1 MSGFNKII
9 QIQPSRGTSTPLGV
23 RSTLAS
29 SSLKT
34 PQANQSNPMKNIQQ
48 AVLRQSQSSAFITPT
63 KQMIPSSQARS
74 SNFTPLKRPLQSYNH
89 QKIVNAPIKK
99 RSVELHQ
106 TGYESSYREHQDRD
120 NSPSLLE
127 VDENNNPEVL
137 DGLHQEIEVDDEE
150 LSHDFFPGNQQAF
163 FDNGFGDESLKSLK
177 QNSNDSIIKT
187 KVGFERVNEETVE
200 MGGFVLPGSE
210 KKTIHKSFNWI
221 AGRADGQYRVVL
233 GYNTLFKPKNAVD
246 STTGEKDFNRWRVI
260 RFENRYKENYPYT
273 EFPAK
278 YLDPLIQALEKA
290 REQHEV
296 EKKEESVIPS

>member
-9 QIQPSRGTSTPLGV
+9 QVQPTRGISTPLGV
-23 RSTLAS
+23 RSNPTLS
-29 SSLKT
+29 SSKA
-34 PQANQSNPMKNIQQ
+34 PQAIHSTPMKNIQQ
-48 AVLRQSQSSAFITPT
+48 AVLRQSQSSAFVTPS
-63 KQMIPSSQARS
+63 KQMTSSLQARS
-74 SNFTPLKRPLQSYNH
+74 SNITPLKRPLQAYNH
-89 QKIVNAPIKK
+89 QKIVNAPMKK
-99 RSVELHQ
+99 RSVEVTQ
-106 TGYESSYREHQDRD
+106 TGYETSYRQHQDGGA
-120 NSPSLLE
+120 SPSLLE
-127 VDENNNPEVL
+127 VDENNQEVL
-137 DGLHQEIEVDDEE
+137 DDLHQEIEVDEEE
-150 LSHDFFPGNQQAF
+150 LSHDYFPGNQQAF
-163 FDNGFGDESLKSLK
+163 FGDSLGDESLKSLK
-177 QNSNDSIIKT
+177 QNSTESNSKT

-290 REQHEV
+290 REQHEL
-296 EKKEESVIPS
+296 EKKEESVIPN